1 MRELTISTLVRYL
14 KNKLDAD
21 INLQKI
27 NVIGEISNY
36 HRHYSGHLYFT
47 LKDEHAAINCVMFKS
62 AAFSLQFEP
71 KNGDKVVCIANTSLF
86 EASGQLQ
93 LYVLKMNQYGLG
105 DLYARYEKLKKD
117 LTDQGYF
124 DDNHKISIPT
134 QYPDKVAVLVGD
146 KSAAMS
152 DIKRQF
158 TRRWPLCNVNYY
170 PVLVQG
176 NDAPK
181 TIISKLLEV
190 DELGYDAIILARGG
204 GSFEDLFC
212 FNDEQLVKTIYQ
224 LKTFIISGVG
234 HEQDFTL
241 TDFVSDLRAPTPTA
255 AVEMITPDIAD
266 VIVRLDKL
274 KEELDYQINQ
284 KINKT
289 NMKLDYMFEKLIH
302 YDSKIQLNIKHIDIL
317 VESIRNK
324 TRNKITKQYHEIDR
338 IVDNM
343 RYRANLKLN
352 NDKLLLKRLNTLLEA
367 YAATNVLKRGYTLVL
382 QNGKVVKKAT
392 ELNNEPFS
400 VRFIDATITA
410 ERKD

>member
-62 AAFSLQFEP
+62 AAFSLSFEP

-86 EASGQLQ
+86 ETSGQLQ

-105 DLYARYEKLKKD
+105 DLYARYEKLKKE

-124 DDNHKISIPT
+124 DENHKISIPT
-134 QYPDKVAVLVGD
+134 KYPDKVAVLVGD
-146 KSAAMS
+146 NSAAMS

-158 TRRWPLCNVNYY
+158 SRRWPLCNVDYY

-181 TIISKLLEV
+181 TIIPKLLEV
-190 DELGYDAIILARGG
+190 DELEYDAIILARGG

-212 FNDEQLVKTIYQ
+212 FNDEQLVKTIYA
-224 LKTFIISGVG
+224 LKTFIVSGVG

-255 AVEMITPDIAD
+255 AVEMITPDIRD
-266 VIVRLDKL
+266 VINNLN
-274 KEELDYQINQ
+274 ELEDELSYQINRTVDR
-284 KINKT
+284 T
-289 NMKLDYMFEKLIH
+289 NMKIDYLLEKLIH
-302 YDSKIQLNIKHIDIL
+302 YDSKIQLNYKHIDSLIELIINKVNNRIL
-317 VESIRNK
+317 SK
-324 TRNKITKQYHEIDR
+324 FYEIDKT
-338 IVDNM
+338 VDNI
-343 RYRANLKLN
+343 RYKANLKLN
-352 NDKLLLKRLNTLLEA
+352 NDTLLLKRLNTLLEA
-367 YAATNVLKRGYTLVL
+367 YASTNVLKRGYTLVL
-382 QNGKVVKKAT
+382 QDGRVVKKAAD
-392 ELNNEPFS
+392 LKNEPFS
-400 VRFIDATITA
+400 VRFADATITA
-410 ERKD
+410 QRKD